1 MTISS
6 SPTGELSALR
16 AVIDYCTRHF
26 TNEISL
32 SSLEEELHLSKY
44 YISHLFNNRIHVHF
58 NHYVNSLRIYEAKRL
73 LRHSDKSITAIGE
86 EAGFGTLRT
95 FNRAFHKQMGCTPGE
110 YRRKESK
117 Q

>member
-1 MTISS
+1 
-6 SPTGELSALR
+6 LSALR

-73 LRHSDKSITAIGE
+73 LRHSDKSVAEIGGMV
-86 EAGFGTLRT
+86 GFNTLRT
-95 FNRAFHKQMGCTPGE
+95 FNRAFIEQTGVTPSS
-110 YRRKESK
+110 YRKAHVTSTR
-117 Q
+117 QDNDRG